1 MQERQALDTTFQFRP
16 TENFEFD
23 LHVLKLKLGADSTG
37 ANMYIQTD
45 TNWGEGDS
53 FCKQFNK
60 AGVCQ
65 LSVTPQDKA
74 SRVFFQNWA
83 RTGEM
88 TSDTYEFNS
97 KYEGDGFVVSTTIGK
112 TQAEGGTQ
120 MTANFGY
127 GWWGDNFNAVKWYG
141 TVDARGKQVQ
151 LDGADMSFTRDQLD
165 TTVGTSTWTGT
176 RGPNEDSETY
186 AQVDFDLDLD
196 FEIINKFEAGLRTTS
211 HEFVRSEYRAVYSDK
226 YENSFQTSDLYS
238 GTMPLGYQGW
248 TIPKANLGAMIQATN
263 SLVDE
268 FVYSRPAFGQIE
280 EDNLSA
286 YAMFSY
292 EGENYRGNFGVRY
305 VSTEVTSSGH
315 IIDNSPADR
324 LGVNA
329 AWSTD
334 IHSEKGDYSE
344 FLPSLNFVYN
354 VSEDII
360 VRFALGQ
367 AITRPNY
374 DTLFLS
380 AISGYPDDRK
390 GNEQI
395 TYGNPA
401 LKPMKSTQADVSV
414 EYYYGDGNLVSA
426 TLFTKD
432 ISDFIVGTTQANQ
445 QIGEINNDLADAE
458 NGVSFR

>member
-1 MQERQALDTTFQFRP
+1 
-16 TENFEFD
+16 
-23 LHVLKLKLGADSTG
+23 
-37 ANMYIQTD
+37 
-45 TNWGEGDS
+45 
-53 FCKQFNK
+53 
-60 AGVCQ
+60 
-65 LSVTPQDKA
+65 
-74 SRVFFQNWA
+74 
-83 RTGEM
+83 
-88 TSDTYEFNS
+88 
-97 KYEGDGFVVSTTIGK
+97 
-112 TQAEGGTQ
+112 
-120 MTANFGY
+120 
-127 GWWGDNFNAVKWYG
+127 
-141 TVDARGKQVQ
+141 
-151 LDGADMSFTRDQLD
+151 
-165 TTVGTSTWTGT
+165 
-176 RGPNEDSETY
+176 
-186 AQVDFDLDLD
+186 
-196 FEIINKFEAGLRTTS
+196 
-211 HEFVRSEYRAVYSDK
+211 
-226 YENSFQTSDLYS
+226 
-238 GTMPLGYQGW
+238 MPLGYQGW

-445 QIGEINNDLADAE
+445 QIGAINNDLADAE
-458 NGVSFR
+458 NGVVASDNWTVNNFVNAGGGDIFGIEFQVNHAFDNGFGVNANYTYTDADAPAEVYTDVLSRFTESSEHSANLVAYWENDDYSARAAYNWRSEYMIREYGLYYGNRMHDDYGTLDVTLGWNINDNLVARLEVVNLTEEDDIQYGAAAAGTQVKPSLQEGHTTWHFRGETTYKLGLNFQF